1 MLKTRAQL
9 VERGKKREKKRARK
23 LKLLATQ
30 PNPKPL
36 STLVRE
42 KRTRALLAKITKSGT
57 TKVKS
62 KNVTNGDGAEMESG
76 DSGAAP
82 GAGKAVEVAAA
93 DGKIRIRLQKL
104 VSAAYAW
111 T

>member
-42 KRTRALLAKITKSGT
+42 KRKRALLAKITKSGT

-76 DSGAAP
+76 DGGAP
-82 GAGKAVEVAAA
+82 GAGKAIEVAAA